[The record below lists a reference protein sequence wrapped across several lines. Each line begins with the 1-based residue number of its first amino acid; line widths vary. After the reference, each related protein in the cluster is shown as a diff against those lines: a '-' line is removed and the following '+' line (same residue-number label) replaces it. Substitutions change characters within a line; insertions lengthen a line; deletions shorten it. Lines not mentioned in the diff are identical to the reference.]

1 MVINAATVIGVGLLV
16 LPLAAGPARSA
27 EFATK
32 DEAVA
37 MVQKA
42 VAFIKDKGPDGAYPE
57 FTRKAGR
64 FHDRDLYIT
73 VLELDGLVLAHG
85 QRNDFV
91 GRNLI
96 DIKDPDGKAF
106 IAERRD
112 LARRQASF
120 WQRYKFSNPTT
131 KIVEVKDMYCER
143 LGDTTVCGGVYA
155 P

>member
-1 MVINAATVIGVGLLV
+1 MVIKAATLLGVGLLGI
-16 LPLAAGPARSA
+16 PLASRPSHAA

-37 MVQKA
+37 MVGKA
-42 VAFIKDKGPDGAYPE
+42 VAFIKDKGAASAYPE

-85 QRNDFV
+85 QRDDFV

-120 WQRYKFSNPTT
+120 WQTYKFSNPTT
-131 KIVEVKDMYCER
+131 KVVELKDMYCER
-143 LGDTTVCGGVYA
+143 LADTTVCGGVYA

>member
-1 MVINAATVIGVGLLV
+1 MAIKAATLLGIGLMA
-16 LPLAAGPARSA
+16 LPVAHGSARAA
-27 EFATK
+27 EFATR

-37 MVQKA
+37 MVRKA
-42 VAFIKDKGPDGAYPE
+42 VAFIKETGPDGAYPE

-85 QRNDFV
+85 QRDDFV

-96 DIKDPDGKAF
+96 EIKDPDGKAF

-120 WQRYKFSNPTT
+120 WQTYKFSNPTT

-143 LGDTTVCGGVYA
+143 LGETTVCGGVYA